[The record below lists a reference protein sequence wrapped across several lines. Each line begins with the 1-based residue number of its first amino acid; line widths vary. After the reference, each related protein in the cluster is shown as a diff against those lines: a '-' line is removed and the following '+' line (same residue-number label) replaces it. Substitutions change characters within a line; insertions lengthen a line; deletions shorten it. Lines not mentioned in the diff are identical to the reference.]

1 MSIRLLVAIALVAG
15 SWKPRAEARQQPAQP
30 TFRSGTQIVQVDVR
44 VTKDGRF
51 VTDLG
56 PADFEI
62 KEEGIPQK
70 IESVV
75 LIGASVPTAP
85 APSAPASSAPSL
97 PSAPSAPSLPS
108 APPAVWLFVFDT
120 THLSPGGLTRTRDAV
135 VKFIADRFR
144 QGDIGGVV
152 SDGVMANN
160 RLTSDRAELQRAAAA
175 VKMPGEQ
182 RSRQLEMREW
192 PRLQDE
198 QEAWLIADGD
208 RQALAAAVTRAC
220 NDDIDLCRKMQPDVQ
235 ILEK

>member
-75 LIGASVPTAP
+75 LIGASVPAAP

-97 PSAPSAPSLPS
+97 PSAPSTPSAPSLPS

-120 THLSPGGLTRTRDAV
+120 THLSPGGLTRT
-135 VKFIADRFR
+135 
-144 QGDIGGVV
+144 
-152 SDGVMANN
+152 
-160 RLTSDRAELQRAAAA
+160 
-175 VKMPGEQ
+175 
-182 RSRQLEMREW
+182 
-192 PRLQDE
+192 
-198 QEAWLIADGD
+198 
-208 RQALAAAVTRAC
+208 
-220 NDDIDLCRKMQPDVQ
+220 
-235 ILEK
+235 